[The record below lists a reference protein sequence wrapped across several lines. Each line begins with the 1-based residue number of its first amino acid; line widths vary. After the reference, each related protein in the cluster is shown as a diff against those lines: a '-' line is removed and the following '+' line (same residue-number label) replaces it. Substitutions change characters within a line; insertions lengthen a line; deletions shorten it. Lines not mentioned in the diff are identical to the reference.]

1 MTSTT
6 NQIHISELRKLLSPL
21 TLEELFQMFNEHTA
35 ILSFMRQ
42 TDGTL
47 EFSVLDLEGCRQEI
61 ELKFQRLEN
70 SPIVDILT
78 RRTMYHT
85 WTPLP
90 VEVLTRVGG
99 LFKEQMD
106 EINTIIFDYLNKSNQ
121 LNKSKQTNRI
131 LTGYYDPSEQQFF
144 PCIPDELIA
153 VVNEFTSQQ
162 DNFDYFEDGRP
173 NESPIYKFVYGYDGK
188 VTLIRHN
195 DKEQFSFR
203 TAEEFTIVLEKFK
216 P

>member
-70 SPIVDILT
+70 SPNS
-78 RRTMYHT
+78 RY
-85 WTPLP
+85 P
-90 VEVLTRVGG
+90 
-99 LFKEQMD
+99 
-106 EINTIIFDYLNKSNQ
+106 Y
-121 LNKSKQTNRI
+121 QTNYVSYMDSLASRS
-131 LTGYYDPSEQQFF
+131 TGKGRWTLQG
-144 PCIPDELIA
+144 
-153 VVNEFTSQQ
+153 T
-162 DNFDYFEDGRP
+162 DGR
-173 NESPIYKFVYGYDGK
+173 NQYHM
-188 VTLIRHN
+188 LRL
-195 DKEQFSFR
+195 Q
-203 TAEEFTIVLEKFK
+203 
-216 P
+216 